1 MAYIPPSEPGLPT
14 PTLPGLGS
22 VIAIGSAVAVGCALV
37 VGVFSGITGIQSAW
51 AAILLGWLVGL
62 AIHRS
67 RSDASAAIAGAS
79 IALAGSALASLI
91 AVTLRIVKEVHVPLA
106 VVLAHLPQVIPAVPK
121 DIGWFGFLCWA
132 LAAYLGWVTV
142 SRGERRPGSALPPA
156 TASGGPGQ
164 QPYGAWSGPG
174 EQPGIYDPPAS
185 GPPAN
190 PAPGG
195 SAQPGFGP
203 DVKERPS

>member
-1 MAYIPPSEPGLPT
+1 
-14 PTLPGLGS
+14 

-62 AIHRS
+62 AIGRS
-67 RSDASAAIAGAS
+67 RCDSPAAIAGAS

-91 AVTLRIVKEVHVPLA
+91 AVTLRIVKQVHVPLTL
-106 VVLAHLPQVIPAVPK
+106 VLAHMPQVIPAIPK

-132 LAAYLGWVTV
+132 LATYLGWVTV
-142 SRGERRPGSALPPA
+142 SRGERRRGPALPP

-174 EQPGIYDPPAS
+174 QQPGAYDPPAS
-185 GPPAN
+185 GPPGN
-190 PAPGG
+190 PVPGG
-195 SAQPGFGP
+195 PAQPGLGP
-203 DVKERPS
+203 DVKDRPT

>member
-1 MAYIPPSEPGLPT
+1 MAYIPPPEPGEPT
-14 PTLPGLGS
+14 PAPSSPGS

-132 LAAYLGWVTV
+132 LAGYLGWVTV
-142 SRGERRPGSALPPA
+142 SRGERRPGPALPPA

-164 QPYGAWSGPG
+164 QPGA
-174 EQPGIYDPPAS
+174 YDPPAS
-185 GPPAN
+185 GPPGN
-190 PAPGG
+190 SVPGG
-195 SAQPGFGP
+195 SAEPGFGP

>member
-1 MAYIPPSEPGLPT
+1 MAYIPPPEPGAPT
-14 PTLPGLGS
+14 PAPPGLAS
-22 VIAIGSAVAVGCALV
+22 VIAIGSAVAVGCALA

-62 AIHRS
+62 AIGRS
-67 RSDASAAIAGAS
+67 RCDSPAAIAGAS

-91 AVTLRIVKEVHVPLA
+91 AVTLRIVKQVHVPLTL
-106 VVLAHLPQVIPAVPK
+106 VLAHMPQVIRAVPK
-121 DIGWFGFLCWA
+121 DIGWFGFVCWA
-132 LAAYLGWVTV
+132 IAAYLGWQTV
-142 SRGERRPGSALPPA
+142 ARGERRPGPALPPA
-156 TASGGPGQ
+156 TAAEGPGQ

-174 EQPGIYDPPAS
+174 QQPGAYDPPAS

-190 PAPGG
+190 PVPG